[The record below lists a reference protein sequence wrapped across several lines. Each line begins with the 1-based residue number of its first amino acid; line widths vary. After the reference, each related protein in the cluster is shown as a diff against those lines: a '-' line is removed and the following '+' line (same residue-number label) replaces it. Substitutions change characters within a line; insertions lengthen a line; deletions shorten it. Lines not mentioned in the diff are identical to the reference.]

1 MGDYYRSRHPYQQK
15 STLGGSSSSANL
27 LNPWPKLISQ
37 PQVQNSGNVPKS
49 ANSFSSFNSSAF
61 AYRESELNPE
71 VSQYST
77 ADKRHNNTNEQKYL
91 NMPTAASSPGLFLPV
106 PPAPLLKYP
115 QMEKQGT
122 SLQSRYG
129 TLLPLPG
136 EQSYDVYENKEPMY
150 SNIRHDEQIQSTSNY
165 QLPNRARVI
174 SKGRQGMQKYPSNMG
189 DNRDRWDTSGKRND
203 SKKLFTNNSDGRF
216 FDRKT
221 NATFGQDGGFHE
233 DQFNDQQGHN
243 FYGSANYSYTKR
255 ESDQYKNVP
264 FHPNDQDTDYYT
276 DNSRHWQE
284 NANYPDIEEQR
295 YDSID
300 NNLPGFEDMAG
311 ENDIAYPGQK
321 ISVGSNLGYMKQR
334 PKYPTSDNRLEAM
347 ELPVSSYPNEF
358 VSMQG
363 RDIPNEVMF
372 QKRVN
377 RPYEKA
383 SNQMKR
389 KAPMSKSGQ
398 FYPNEGKQRQENTPV
413 LHSERNLGP
422 DLKKRAVPESVEPTK
437 NAFSLMG
444 SGQLFKPATERVA
457 LLPTPLARKTLLDHQ
472 HPGGQHTASR
482 HNPSP
487 SVGFPSLG
495 KYDGAESASK
505 NHGKEGLS
513 IDWTM
518 LSKAVEAASNVS
530 NLSQIAS
537 REETSSQPS
546 LSQLAA
552 KLAVK
557 QFDGNKKETISDGNR
572 VVTSDKAAELLQT
585 WECLMSGVEIPL
597 EQSSEIRPEP
607 KLEKKAIEEP
617 SLSRSSR
624 IRNTPKNRSPSP
636 GRRRKRSSNRMSS
649 QEDADC
655 RSVRLEKSKSRRH
668 RSPSYNTDLVGSS
681 RKDFRY
687 RSIEGSIIRESIHK
701 RVAHSPIRSLSNGK
715 RSRSPE
721 RFFDRKFNERHISLM
736 TDGIDSVS
744 SRLGVQSTN
753 YRKTRRSTSLETSRR
768 GSTDIR
774 KHSPNWLGSLN
785 EYDESRRKRR
795 HESLERRHLR
805 SGSRHRSPRRNSRRS
820 KSRTNVVRS
829 FSPPSIDE
837 NYPRS
842 PLRKIWNQSP
852 SNAVFQ
858 MRSRSVTPVKI
869 VHEDELEATIKSR
882 MRSQSPLFSRLGRD
896 RSSPLRMAE
905 PRQITDHDLRWRLKS
920 RENRDYSPISD
931 ADHSPARSLPV
942 QEDLRHVLLRR
953 WSPGPEAVPVRI
965 EKLSRSRTRS
975 NSPDVA
981 CRKYLPFVPSP
992 PPGWLPRPVPRNLN
1006 GSPGRQRRPWSPV
1019 PVTAELSSSVEKDAP
1034 GLLFEAK
1041 EGRGSP
1047 LYSSLEG
1054 VAHRSTETR
1063 NRRSRN
1069 KKRGRRVAS
1078 SSEDEVSPS
1087 RRAKLWLDVIES
1099 TSKMQPVSQSSS
1111 TNVCTVNPLFAA
1123 HRPIPPPGVRP
1134 VLPNYSVSPSGP
1146 KH

>member
-15 STLGGSSSSANL
+15 PTLGGSSSSANI
-27 LNPWPKLISQ
+27 LNPWPRHINW
-37 PQVQNSGNVPKS
+37 PQVQKSGNVSKS
-49 ANSFSSFNSSAF
+49 ASSFSSFNSSALV
-61 AYRESELNPE
+61 YRETEVNPE

-77 ADKRHNNTNEQKYL
+77 ANNRHKNKNEQKYL
-91 NMPTAASSPGLFLPV
+91 NMATAASSPGLFLPV

-115 QMEKQGT
+115 HMEKQGT
-122 SLQSRYG
+122 SLQSQYG
-129 TLLPLPG
+129 TLLPLPD
-136 EQSYDVYENKEPMY
+136 EQSYDVHENKEPMY
-150 SNIRHDEQIQSTSNY
+150 SNIRHNEQIQSTSNY
-165 QLPNRARVI
+165 QLPKRARVI
-174 SKGRQGMQKYPSNMG
+174 SKGRQGMQKYPSNTG
-189 DNRDRWDTSGKRND
+189 ENWDRWDSSGQRNH

-221 NATFGQDGGFHE
+221 NATFGQDAGFHE
-233 DQFNDQQGHN
+233 DQFSDQQGHN
-243 FYGSANYSYTKR
+243 FYRSDNYSYTER
-255 ESDQYKNVP
+255 ESDQYKIVP
-264 FHPNDQDTDYYT
+264 LDLNDQDTDYYT
-276 DNSRHWQE
+276 DN
-284 NANYPDIEEQR
+284 ANCPDIEEQY

-300 NNLPGFEDMAG
+300 NNFPGYEDMAG
-311 ENDIAYPGQK
+311 ENNAVYPGEK
-321 ISVGSNLGYMKQR
+321 ISVGANLGLMKQR

-347 ELPVSSYPNEF
+347 EPPVNSYPNEY

-363 RDIPNEVMF
+363 RDVPNEIMF
-372 QKRVN
+372 QGRVD

-383 SNQMKR
+383 SNEMKR
-389 KAPMSKSGQ
+389 KAPMLKSGQ
-398 FYPNEGKQRQENTPV
+398 FHPSEGKQRLENTLV
-413 LHSERNLGP
+413 LHSERNFGP
-422 DLKKRAVPESVEPTK
+422 DLKIHAVLESVEPTK
-437 NAFSLMG
+437 NTFSLMG
-444 SGQLFKPATERVA
+444 TGLLFKPATERVA
-457 LLPTPLARKTLLDHQ
+457 LLPTPVARKTLLDHP
-472 HPGGQHTASR
+472 HPGGQYTASR

-487 SVGFPSLG
+487 SVGFSSLG
-495 KYDGAESASK
+495 KYDDAESPK
-505 NHGKEGLS
+505 NHGKESLP

-530 NLSQIAS
+530 NRSQIDS
-537 REETSSQPS
+537 REESSSQPS

-557 QFDGNKKETISDGNR
+557 QFDENKKGMTSVGNR

-607 KLEKKAIEEP
+607 KLEKKAREEP
-617 SLSRSSR
+617 SSSRSSR
-624 IRNTPKNRSPSP
+624 VRITPKNRSPSP
-636 GRRRKRSSNRMSS
+636 GRRRRRRSSNRMSS

-668 RSPSYNTDLVGSS
+668 RSPSCNTDLVRGS

-687 RSIEGSIIRESIHK
+687 RSIEGSIIRESINK
-701 RVAHSPIRSLSNGK
+701 RVAHSPIRSPSNGK

-721 RFFDRKFNERHISLM
+721 RLFDRKFNERHINLM
-736 TDGIDSVS
+736 TDDIDSVS
-744 SRLGVQSTN
+744 SGLGVQNTN
-753 YRKTRRSTSLETSRR
+753 YKKTRRSTSLETLRR

-774 KHSPNWLGSLN
+774 QHSPNWLGSLD

-795 HESLERRHLR
+795 NESAERRRLR
-805 SGSRHRSPRRNSRRS
+805 SRSRPHRGHRSPRRNSRRS
-820 KSRTNVVRS
+820 ESRTNVRA
-829 FSPPSIDE
+829 FSPPSIGAD
-837 NYPRS
+837 YLRS
-842 PLRKIWNQSP
+842 PLRKVWNQSP

-869 VHEDELEATIKSR
+869 VHEDELELTVKSR
-882 MRSQSPLFSRLGRD
+882 MRSQSPLFPRLGRD

-905 PRQITDHDLRWRLKS
+905 PRQITDCDLRWRLKS
-920 RENRDYSPISD
+920 LENRDYSPISD

-975 NSPDVA
+975 NSPDLA
-981 CRKYLPFVPSP
+981 RRKYLPFVPSP
-992 PPGWLPRPVPRNLN
+992 PPGWLPRPVPRSLN
-1006 GSPGRQRRPWSPV
+1006 GSPGRQSRPWSPV
-1019 PVTAELSSSVEKDAP
+1019 PVTEELSSKVEKDAP
-1034 GLLFEAK
+1034 GLLFEAQ

-1047 LYSSLEG
+1047 LYSSLGG
-1054 VAHRSTETR
+1054 VAHRSTVTR

-1099 TSKMQPVSQSSS
+1099 TSKMQPVSQPSSM
-1111 TNVCTVNPLFAA
+1111 NVCTVNPPFAG
-1123 HRPIPPPGVRP
+1123 HLPIPPPGVRP
-1134 VLPNYSVSPSGP
+1134 VLPNYSVSLSGP
-1146 KH
+1146 KY